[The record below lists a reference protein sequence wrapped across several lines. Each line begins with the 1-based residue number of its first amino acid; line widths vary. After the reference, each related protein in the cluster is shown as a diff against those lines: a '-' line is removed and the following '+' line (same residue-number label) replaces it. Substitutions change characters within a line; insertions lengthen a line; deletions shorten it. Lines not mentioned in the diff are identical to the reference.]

1 MTRLAIDALTIR
13 LPQGADRAHA
23 IEDVTLSVA
32 SGEIL
37 CVVGESGSG
46 KSVTASAAMGLLAP
60 GLAVAAGRIAL
71 SGEELLGK
79 TPAEWRSIRGRR
91 IAMVFQEPMTALN
104 PLMSVGRQIGEMWRV
119 HLGLGA
125 REAEA
130 RALAALREV
139 SLPDP
144 EGALR
149 AFPHE
154 LSGGQRQRVMIAMA
168 LALEPEV
175 LICDEPT
182 TALDVTT
189 QAQVLALIQDLQ
201 RRHGTAVMFI
211 THDFGVVAEIADR
224 VAVMQ
229 HGRVVEQGAARDV
242 LIAPRDP
249 YTRALLAAV
258 PGVAIPPPRRLAPQ
272 AVLEIRGLTKTYAAR
287 GLFRRRRAVRALDG
301 VSVTLR
307 RGSTLAVV
315 GESGS
320 GKSTLA
326 RCVVGLLRAEAGS
339 IEVAGSALPGQRRAA
354 ARLVQMVFQDPYA
367 SLNPRRRA
375 GAQVAQG
382 MIAAGTPR
390 GEALA
395 EARRLFGLVGL
406 DPEAVAR
413 FPHEFSGGQRQ
424 RIGIARALALRPEVL
439 VADEPVSALDVS
451 VQAQV
456 LALLRELQAKLGLSI
471 LFITHD
477 LRVAAQLCD
486 EVAVMRDGRV
496 EEAGPIGEVFSAPRH
511 PYTQSLLAAIPGK
524 ALFAPQTGR
533 V

>member
-1 MTRLAIDALTIR
+1 MTRLQVEGLTVR
-13 LPQGADRAHA
+13 LPRGADRENA
-23 IEDVTLSVA
+23 IENVSLSVA

-46 KSVTASAAMGLLAP
+46 KSVTASAVMGLLAP
-60 GLAVAAGRIAL
+60 GLSIAHGRMLLAGEDLCAL
-71 SGEELLGK
+71 S
-79 TPAEWRSIRGRR
+79 PDAWRSIRGRR

-104 PLMSVGRQIGEMWRV
+104 PLMSVGAQIGEMWRV
-119 HLGLGA
+119 HLGLDA
-125 REAEA
+125 AEVQR

-139 SLPDP
+139 NLPDP

-189 QAQVLALIQDLQ
+189 QAQVLALIKDLQ
-201 RRHGTAVMFI
+201 KRHGTAVLFI

-224 VAVMQ
+224 VAVMRL
-229 HGRVVEQGAARDV
+229 GEVVEEGTAREV
-242 LIAPRDP
+242 LTNPQHD

-258 PGVAIPPPRRLAPQ
+258 PGLHAPEPRALSPET
-272 AVLEIRGLTKTYAAR
+272 VLEVRGLTKTYASR
-287 GLFRRRRAVRALDG
+287 GLFRRRKPVRALDG
-301 VSVTLR
+301 VSVALK

-326 RCVVGLLRAEAGS
+326 RCVVGLLGS
-339 IEVAGSALPGQRRAA
+339 DGGEVVIGGAPLPTARRDA

-367 SLNPRRRA
+367 SLNPRRRV

-382 MIAAGTPR
+382 PIATGVSA
-390 GEALA
+390 AA
-395 EARRLFGLVGL
+395 AQADARHLFTMVGL
-406 DPEAVAR
+406 EADAVDR

-424 RIGIARALALRPEVL
+424 RIGIARALAMKPEVL

-456 LALLRELQAKLGLSI
+456 LALLRDLQDRLGLSI

-486 EVAVMRDGRV
+486 EVAVMRNGVV
-496 EEAGPIGEVFSAPRH
+496 EEAGPIQAVFAAPRSD
-511 PYTQSLLAAIPGK
+511 YTRSLIEAIPGR
-524 ALFAPQTGR
+524 ALFGA
-533 V
+533 